1 MLQKLDI
8 HQPERTVDLP
18 CDSHITAGRQ
28 CDAARMVVSQ
38 HHARRPAFECFGD
51 HFRHGNRR
59 GVGAALG
66 DEHATQQHAAVIHSR
81 HIKSFL
87 RAGEEF
93 RHEKCAGFFYAC
105 KRHFVGRLVLQII
118 CAHLRDKFE
127 HDGAGMPHAGH
138 TLQFFDGRVQHS
150 RKAAEPVD
158 QRMRQRIRIAPGARK
173 KEQKLHGVMLLK
185 PGQSLPQ
192 ETLVY
197 TPAVV
202 VMYAQS
208 SSSFTNG

>member
-1 MLQKLDI
+1 
-8 HQPERTVDLP
+8 
-18 CDSHITAGRQ
+18 
-28 CDAARMVVSQ
+28 
-38 HHARRPAFECFGD
+38 
-51 HFRHGNRR
+51 
-59 GVGAALG
+59 
-66 DEHATQQHAAVIHSR
+66 
-81 HIKSFL
+81 
-87 RAGEEF
+87 
-93 RHEKCAGFFYAC
+93 
-105 KRHFVGRLVLQII
+105 
-118 CAHLRDKFE
+118 
-127 HDGAGMPHAGH
+127 MPHAGH

-150 RKAAEPVD
+150 RKAAEPID

>member
-1 MLQKLDI
+1 M
-8 HQPERTVDLP
+8 PTPGTRSSSSMGASNTAER
-18 CDSHITAGRQ
+18 
-28 CDAARMVVSQ
+28 
-38 HHARRPAFECFGD
+38 
-51 HFRHGNRR
+51 
-59 GVGAALG
+59 
-66 DEHATQQHAAVIHSR
+66 
-81 HIKSFL
+81 
-87 RAGEEF
+87 
-93 RHEKCAGFFYAC
+93 
-105 KRHFVGRLVLQII
+105 
-118 CAHLRDKFE
+118 
-127 HDGAGMPHAGH
+127 
-138 TLQFFDGRVQHS
+138 
-150 RKAAEPVD
+150 AAEPVD